1 MLLTNLAPTCK
12 ASEHKA
18 DMSYLDSLN
27 VSIQTDLHL
36 MAILYKIP
44 QHLQKKTQKHMHFT
58 FSEASGLYAVNQ
70 TLSGTTSKQNIDIM
84 RKSSQGK

>member
-1 MLLTNLAPTCK
+1 
-12 ASEHKA
+12 
-18 DMSYLDSLN
+18 
-27 VSIQTDLHL
+27 
-36 MAILYKIP
+36 
-44 QHLQKKTQKHMHFT
+44 MHFT